1 MPTIAIFLG
10 MGLVVWL
17 GMRYTLAVL
26 ALLFPSYAFG
36 ETVYLDGDID
46 SKIIDVTLAKLSP
59 HDTLVLNSQGG
70 LVKDA
75 YRLSEFVRA
84 NKIKTRVNSTGWC
97 LSACV
102 LIFAAGVERSAGKNA
117 LFLIHSARDEN
128 GKPTKDGTLWLL
140 TQLMKYGVSER
151 IAYLPVF
158 NEDEMP
164 INYVLA
170 KYVGLVTD

>member
-1 MPTIAIFLG
+1 MFNHALKAAVVFTA
-10 MGLVVWL
+10 LVPL
-17 GMRYTLAVL
+17 IPSISLAE
-26 ALLFPSYAFG
+26 S
-36 ETVYLDGDID
+36 VYLDGNID
-46 SKIIDVTLAKLSP
+46 SKIIDATLAKLSP
-59 HDTLVLNSQGG
+59 RDTLVLNSQGG

-84 NKIKTRVNSTGWC
+84 NGIKTRVNSTGWC

-140 TQLMKYGVSER
+140 TKLVEYGVSER

-158 NEDEMP
+158 EGDEMP

-170 KYVGLVTD
+170 KFVGLVTD